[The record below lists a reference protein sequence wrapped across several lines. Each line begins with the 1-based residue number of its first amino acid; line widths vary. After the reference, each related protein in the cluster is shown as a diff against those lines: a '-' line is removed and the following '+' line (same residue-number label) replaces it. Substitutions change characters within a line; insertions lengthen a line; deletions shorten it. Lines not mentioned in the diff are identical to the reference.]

1 MSNVDHP
8 AHYNSHPSGVEAIEI
23 AERLSFNLGNAI
35 KYLMRRKHKGRE
47 LEDLQKALWYTK
59 REHERLSKNT
69 REVWGLPPGDVY
81 EKAIMVVAAED
92 CPDMGTAMGLI
103 ALASWSESAS
113 RLVFLAARLIEEEIQ
128 ELSA

>member
-59 REHERLSKNT
+59 REHERLSKSP
-69 REVWGLPPGDVY
+69 RDVWPGSGILV
-81 EKAIMVVAAED
+81 EKAINVVAAED
-92 CPDMGTAMGLI
+92 CPDMATAIGLL
-103 ALASWSESAS
+103 ALANWCDASS
-113 RLVFLAARLIEEEIQ
+113 RLVFLAAELIEEEIQ
-128 ELSA
+128 ELSK